1 MYIEIGLQ
9 KSEKLILLGIC
20 SHLEENDESSTRHDI
35 GVSGT
40 MCLLIKG
47 QEILSGHPTFI

>member
-20 SHLEENDESSTRHDI
+20 SHLEENDEFSRGHDI
-35 GVSGT
+35 GVSGP

-47 QEILSGHPTFI
+47 QKILSGHPTFI